1 MALIHGIE
9 VKIEKEGTAPVVVSS
24 QSVLGVV
31 VISKKNTD
39 TAKLHVITKESEA
52 KAKFGES
59 TEADSTD
66 DTAAKTMRSIY
77 LVSEAVAVVSV
88 AKSNSK
94 ADIEAA
100 IDLLANAPSQVGL
113 TPKLLAMPR
122 YAGLGVKAP
131 ETTTTEDE
139 TTTEETTTEGN
150 GVTAAPAAPAAPAEN
165 DDQSKKSDAHILAE
179 RLARVAEGLGA
190 LAIIEIQ
197 GTTKEEA
204 RTWKKILS
212 PSSSAY
218 YIFPELDMDGVGVFG
233 ASAAVASHF
242 ARNDEVNGFW
252 VSPSN
257 KRIPGIKRL
266 AIPLSWFINKS
277 SDVDELNGDNINTFI
292 SNQGFKLWGNRTDAP
307 KEEFVFKFVNSIRIK
322 NFLADALFLSLDT
335 DVDSNVDKQFIKG
348 VLEKMGELFRALKS
362 RRALIGGEV
371 WFDPEANTPASLADG
386 NPAFDFSYTPPAPA
400 EKITIRLRPS
410 NRYYAEVLS

>member
-31 VISKKNTD
+31 VVSSKLAATEKG
-39 TAKLHVITKESEA
+39 KLHVITKESEA
-52 KAKFGES
+52 KSKFGES
-59 TEADSTD
+59 TTADTPA
-66 DTAAKTMRSIY
+66 DTAAKVMRSIY
-77 LVSEAVAVVSV
+77 LVSEAVVVVSV

-100 IDLLANAPSQVGL
+100 IDLLGNAPSQVGV

-122 YAGLGVKAP
+122 YASFGVKIPTTGEGETNTNEGDTPAP
-131 ETTTTEDE
+131 E
-139 TTTEETTTEGN
+139 GN
-150 GVTAAPAAPAAPAEN
+150 QPDVTPAPAEAEAKT
-165 DDQSKKSDAHILAE
+165 DTHLLAG

-190 LAIIEIQ
+190 IAILEVVGSTKAEALA
-197 GTTKEEA
+197 
-204 RTWKKILS
+204 WKKLVDAN
-212 PSSSAY
+212 SSAY
-218 YIFPELDMDGVGVFG
+218 YVFPELDLDGVGVFG

-266 AIPLSWFINKS
+266 AVPLSWFINKS
-277 SDVDELNGDNINTFI
+277 SDADELNGENINTFI

-307 KEEFVFKFVNSIRIK
+307 KEEFVFKFVNSVRIK

-371 WFDPEANTPASLADG
+371 WFDPEANTPTSLADG

-410 NRYYAEVLS
+410 NRYYAEVLA